1 MRMSMRSIM
10 VSFWFSLSL
19 EDSSDIPTI
28 AVPKTTNKDKKKKKP
43 SQKLESVE
51 F

>member
-10 VSFWFSLSL
+10 VSLCNSLWL

-28 AVPKTTNKDKKKKKP
+28 AVPRTTSKDKKKKKP
-43 SQKLESVE
+43 TQKLDSVE